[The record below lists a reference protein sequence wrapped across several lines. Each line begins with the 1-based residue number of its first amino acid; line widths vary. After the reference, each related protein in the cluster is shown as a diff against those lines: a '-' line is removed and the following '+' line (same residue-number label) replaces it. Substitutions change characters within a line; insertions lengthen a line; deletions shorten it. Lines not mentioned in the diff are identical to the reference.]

1 MQLIWV
7 SGSTSTMKQIKITG
21 RTVIK
26 LAVLSFS
33 VFILIGI
40 GIHFLGFR
48 VAIRFSPEMTK
59 EMGGVITRK
68 ELDEIE
74 ATYREKLQI
83 LQRQLPVIESKI
95 SALNAL
101 KDQFSDLA
109 TPTPIKTKPQNNDN

>member
-1 MQLIWV
+1 MQLIWI

-26 LAVLSFS
+26 LAILSFS

-74 ATYREKLQI
+74 AAYREKLQI
-83 LQRQLPVIESKI
+83 LQRQLPIIESKI
-95 SALNAL
+95 SSLNVL
-101 KDQFSDLA
+101 KDQFSELA
-109 TPTPIKTKPQNNDN
+109 TPTPVKNKPHNADN